1 MTIQEIRDEIVE
13 ETAGDSSDADL
24 LTRIFNVIRAAIRR
38 LPKHVLSRTLSTIE
52 SVSLAAGDNNAALPT
67 GFIKETYIY
76 RKGPDGNKIK
86 IDKASPD
93 VFNSINDTT
102 SGDIFKYRIIGK
114 TIYFDRKTIETDTV
128 YIECFKSQ
136 VGSLALSST
145 FFGNDDEVET
155 IKSLAKMIYYR
166 DYEEDKEKSDD
177 HKGDAAAGL
186 AAMKSD
192 YMIREL
198 PSHVEE
204 A

>member
-13 ETAGDSSDADL
+13 EIGGDSSDADL

-38 LPKHVLSRTLSTIE
+38 LPKHVLARTLATVE
-52 SVSLAAGDNNAALPT
+52 NVSLVAGSSSASLPAA
-67 GFIKETYIY
+67 FIKETYIY
-76 RKGPDGNKIK
+76 RKGADGQKIK
-86 IDKASPD
+86 IDKLSAER
-93 VFNSINDTT
+93 FNEINDTDT
-102 SGDIFKYRIIGK
+102 GDIFKYRIIAK
-114 TIYFDRKTIETDTV
+114 TIYFDKKTIADDTI

-136 VGSLALSST
+136 VGSMTIASS

-155 IKSLAKMIYYR
+155 IKSLAKVIYYR
-166 DYEEDKEKSDD
+166 DYEEDTEKAEL
-177 HKGDAAAGL
+177 HKGDAAAGI

>member
-13 ETAGDSSDADL
+13 EIAGDSSDTDL

-38 LPKHVLSRTLSTIE
+38 LPKHVISRTLSAIE
-52 SVSLAAGDNNAALPT
+52 TVTLTAGSSSVALPAT
-67 GFIKETYIY
+67 FIKESYVY
-76 RKGPDGNKIK
+76 RLGTDGNKIK
-86 IDKASPD
+86 IDKLSAD
-93 VFNSINDTT
+93 KFNMVNDTEY
-102 SGDIFKYRIIGK
+102 GEIFKYRIIGK
-114 TIYFDRKTIETDTV
+114 TIYFERKTNATDTI

-136 VGSLALSST
+136 VGSMTIAT
-145 FFGNDDEVET
+145 NFFGNDDEVET
-155 IKSLAKMIYYR
+155 VKSLAKMIYYR

-177 HKGDAAAGL
+177 HKADAAAGI
-186 AAMKSD
+186 AQMKAD

>member
-13 ETAGDSSDADL
+13 EIAGDSSDTDL
-24 LTRIFNVIRAAIRR
+24 LTRIFNVIKAAIRR
-38 LPKHVLSRTLSTIE
+38 LPKHVISRTLATIE
-52 SVSLAAGDNNAALPT
+52 SVSLVAGDNNAPLPT
-67 GFIKETYIY
+67 GFIKESYVY
-76 RKGPDGNKIK
+76 RKGADGNKIK
-86 IDKASPD
+86 INKASAD
-93 VFNSINDTT
+93 RFNEINDTT
-102 SGDIFKYRIIGK
+102 PGDISEYRIIGK
-114 TIYFDRKTIETDTV
+114 TMYFDKKTISAETI

-155 IKSLAKMIYYR
+155 IKSLSKMIYYR

-177 HKGDAAAGL
+177 HKADAGTGIAKMNA
-186 AAMKSD
+186 D